1 MSVPTLFVPSEFGID
16 CVGLLSGFA
25 VIPVSI
31 GAHSG
36 PVVRPVVLVLVGIVC
51 VLPLCFV
58 FGCVELGLT
67 YRFHSD
73 SVPCVIHSNFVQ
85 FGVHFLA
92 QVGSLIALA
101 SL

>member
-1 MSVPTLFVPSEFGID
+1 MVVRSLFVPDELGIG
-16 CVGLLSGFA
+16 CAGLLSDSA

-51 VLPLCFV
+51 VLSPCFV
-58 FGCVELGLT
+58 FGCVELGLVHM
-67 YRFHSD
+67 FHSD
-73 SVPCVIHSNFVQ
+73 SVPCETHSNSVQ
-85 FGVHFLA
+85 FGVHFLV
-92 QVGSLIALA
+92 QVGSLVALA